1 MSILA
6 AAAMRAASSRG
17 MQQGASR
24 SYATKPTNEKVMGVG
39 VRIFMVAAGLIGLGG
54 SLFILQGSRK
64 TLRNRQMVHAYV
76 REQGCGSC
84 HGCDKSEKR
93 EEDATAAV
101 REVKVRLGLHAGAA
115 AAAATVLGA
124 AAFKKPRLLPW
135 AWAAYYGFNILS
147 LSDALTP
154 KKAKT

>member
-1 MSILA
+1 MA
-6 AAAMRAASSRG
+6 
-17 MQQGASR
+17 
-24 SYATKPTNEKVMGVG
+24 
-39 VRIFMVAAGLIGLGG
+39 
-54 SLFILQGSRK
+54 
-64 TLRNRQMVHAYV
+64 HAYV

-84 HGCDKSEKR
+84 HGCDKSERGEK
-93 EEDATAAV
+93 EAAAAV

-115 AAAATVLGA
+115 ASAVAVLGA

-147 LSDALTP
+147 LTDALAP